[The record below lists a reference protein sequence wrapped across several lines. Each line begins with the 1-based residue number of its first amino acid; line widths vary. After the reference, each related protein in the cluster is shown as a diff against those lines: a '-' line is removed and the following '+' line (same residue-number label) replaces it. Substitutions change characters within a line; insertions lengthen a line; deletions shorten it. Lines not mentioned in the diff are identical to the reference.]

1 MKIIGKV
8 TINPALFFSGKICG
22 YITWFLLGLSLL
34 NISLFRGLRYES
46 TRVASLVFLYIGLLF
61 VVLSLINL
69 GKSTRLGLPSEDTLL
84 KINGIYRYSRNPM
97 YLGFNLITLASI
109 FYNIHMIIVILGV
122 YSIIIYHAII
132 QGEEKFLEKRFG
144 KEYLEYKERTRRY
157 F

>member
-1 MKIIGKV
+1 MKIIGKA

-84 KINGIYRYSRNPM
+84 KTNGIYRYSRNPM

-109 FYNIHMIIVILGV
+109 FYNTHMIIVILGL

-132 QGEEKFLEKRFG
+132 LSEEKFLEKRFG
-144 KEYLEYKERTRRY
+144 KKYLEYKERTRRY